1 MREDVKASDMHKK
14 MPDRNQKIIQK
25 LRSID
30 EWEKV
35 YEEPEIVKKIWTS
48 YSALKAVFED
58 IRILKEKE
66 SSLHERFV
74 SYFEKRGWTEK

>member
-35 YEEPEIVKKIWTS
+35 YEEPEIVKKI
-48 YSALKAVFED
+48 
-58 IRILKEKE
+58 
-66 SSLHERFV
+66 
-74 SYFEKRGWTEK
+74 